1 MSQHS
6 IFFGRTTAPARHA
19 RRVADRR
26 HLSAYAALSVA
37 AMFGGMAVA
46 YDGQPTAAFAAS
58 EAPHQVVTTPQDV
71 SYALVADGSTR
82 YLSTNAT
89 TWRDALAEAGIDY
102 SLEDEISVGLAE
114 RPRNGA
120 HVTISRVSYTTVTDE
135 KTLPFETVKVD
146 DPNLEKGTEE
156 VRQEGVEGLERTTY
170 RVKSVN
176 GEQVS
181 KTQTLHVKIRDVVNK
196 EIAVGTKAPEPEPAP
211 APAPAPAAAERQAPA
226 QAEAPAP
233 APAPA
238 APMVSVGG
246 VKGIAQQQLAARGMG
261 GDQFRCLD
269 QLWTRESGWNYT
281 ASNPYSGAYGIP
293 QALPGSKMASA
304 GADWRT
310 NPATQIAWGLNYIAG
325 RYGTPCGAL
334 SHSHSVG
341 WY

>member
-6 IFFGRTTAPARHA
+6 NSFGRTTAPARHA

-37 AMFGGMAVA
+37 AMFAGMAVA
-46 YDGQPTAAFAAS
+46 YDGQPTAAYAAS
-58 EAPHQVVTTPQDV
+58 EAPHQVVTTPQTV
-71 SYALVADGSTR
+71 SYSLVADGATQ
-82 YLSTNAT
+82 YLSTDAT
-89 TWRDALAEAGIDY
+89 TWRDALAEAGVDY

-120 HVTISRVSYTTVTDE
+120 HVTISRVSYGNVTEE
-135 KTLPFETVKVD
+135 KKLPFETVKSE
-146 DPNLEKGTEE
+146 DPNLAEGTEE

-170 RVKSVN
+170 RTKIVD
-176 GEQVS
+176 GEEVS
-181 KTQTLHVKIRDVVNK
+181 KTQTLHVKVRDAVNE
-196 EIAVGTKAPEPEPAP
+196 EIAVGTKAPEPTPAP
-211 APAPAPAAAERQAPA
+211 APAQAERQAPA

-261 GDQFRCLD
+261 ADQFRCLD

-281 ASNPYSGAYGIP
+281 AANPRSGAYGIP

>member
-6 IFFGRTTAPARHA
+6 KSFGSSTASARHA
-19 RRVADRR
+19 ARVSPRR
-26 HLSAYAALSVA
+26 HASAAAALTVA
-37 AMFGGMAVA
+37 AMFAGMAVA
-46 YDGQPTAAFAAS
+46 YDGQPTAAYAAS
-58 EAPHQVVTTPQDV
+58 QAPHQVVTTPHSV
-71 SYALVADGSTR
+71 SYSLVVDGSTR
-82 YLSTNAT
+82 YLSTDAS
-89 TWRDALAEAGIDY
+89 TWRDALAEAGVEY
-102 SLEDEISVGLAE
+102 GLEDEISVGLADHPHE
-114 RPRNGA
+114 GSF
-120 HVTISRVSYTTVTDE
+120 VTIARVSYDTVNEE
-135 KTLPFETVKVD
+135 KALPFETVKTD
-146 DPNLEKGTEE
+146 DPELAEGTEE

-170 RVKSVN
+170 RVKTVD
-176 GEQVS
+176 GEQVE
-181 KTQTLHVKIRDVVNK
+181 KILTLHVKVRDAVNE

-211 APAPAPAAAERQAPA
+211 APAAAPEQESAPAEA
-226 QAEAPAP
+226 APAP
-233 APAPA
+233 

-246 VKGIAQQQLAARGMG
+246 VKGIAQQQVAARGWG
-261 GDQFRCLD
+261 GEQFQCLD
-269 QLWTRESGWNYT
+269 QLWARESGWDYT